1 MRNFLGFTLVLSV
14 FFIGC
19 QNTSGVDTTSASD
32 PIPSSVIKSDQQT
45 DKTII
50 EKPTQKV
57 SKSSGTSSTTITNDL
72 PTLVPTEPLN
82 KTKSNS
88 KPEQVITKAP
98 AVSSQPRLRYVP
110 YEKIDSPKFTD
121 KTGYNSFNKNID
133 AKLSQILESNFDP
146 LSTKMGVSVSVVSNA
161 NLWSATRGNSK
172 EGVIL
177 KTDIPI
183 GIMSTSKTFLSAL
196 ILDQVEDGLYGMDDK
211 ISDLL
216 KGHSLYQKL
225 NPKLFPD
232 STVEELLL
240 MRGGHGD
247 KDTNSKYLNYV
258 VTKPDWHPTDYL
270 ALTTKPGSNPGGYEY
285 SNNSSVLLGLIA
297 QYQSQTQLAKLYQEK
312 LFSPLSLQI
321 GFRPATSIPPN
332 MASPHAHYSMYGG
345 LGGFGDLTKMKP
357 IGAPDWY
364 QIDYYEQDGRLAW
377 AGAGGF
383 STAENMAIWGYELY
397 SQHGDALSDA
407 SRKSLIDSIVAEDI
421 ILGGVTQNYGYHI
434 ARRYHPMSDGT
445 SLMTYGHPGGGG
457 GYSSVL
463 MYSPKM
469 DISVSVLA
477 NSELGHQRG
486 MCDAPYMATGLTCIA
501 YEILNFLNT
510 EL

>member
-19 QNTSGVDTTSASD
+19 QNTSGVDTTSVSD
-32 PIPSSVIKSDQQT
+32 PIPTSVIKSDQQT

-88 KPEQVITKAP
+88 KPEQVISKAP
-98 AVSSQPRLRYVP
+98 AVSSQPRLKYVP

-146 LSTKMGVSVSVVSNA
+146 LSTKMGVSVSVVSNS

-183 GIMSTSKTFLSAL
+183 GIMRTSKTFLSAL
-196 ILDQVEDGLYGMDDK
+196 ILEQVEDGLYGMDDK

-240 MRGGHGD
+240 MR
-247 KDTNSKYLNYV
+247 
-258 VTKPDWHPTDYL
+258 
-270 ALTTKPGSNPGGYEY
+270 
-285 SNNSSVLLGLIA
+285 
-297 QYQSQTQLAKLYQEK
+297 
-312 LFSPLSLQI
+312 
-321 GFRPATSIPPN
+321 
-332 MASPHAHYSMYGG
+332 
-345 LGGFGDLTKMKP
+345 
-357 IGAPDWY
+357 
-364 QIDYYEQDGRLAW
+364 
-377 AGAGGF
+377 
-383 STAENMAIWGYELY
+383 
-397 SQHGDALSDA
+397 
-407 SRKSLIDSIVAEDI
+407 
-421 ILGGVTQNYGYHI
+421 
-434 ARRYHPMSDGT
+434 
-445 SLMTYGHPGGGG
+445 
-457 GYSSVL
+457 
-463 MYSPKM
+463 
-469 DISVSVLA
+469 
-477 NSELGHQRG
+477 
-486 MCDAPYMATGLTCIA
+486 
-501 YEILNFLNT
+501 
-510 EL
+510 